1 MAKETKVKVID
12 LPTVVQLQEE
22 LEREK
27 YKKRYRKALM
37 STIYSLII
45 VAAVAV
51 LIATLALPVM
61 EISGS
66 SMEPTL
72 NDKEIVLLMKTTK
85 FKESELICFSYQNK
99 LLIKRVIGKAGDSI
113 KIDELGFVYVNGQ
126 AIVEPYVTDR
136 ALGECDLKFPY
147 IVPENHY
154 FVMGDHRSTSIDSR
168 SSVIGAIN
176 KDQIVGKI
184 MFRIWPFDKVGFVE

>member
-1 MAKETKVKVID
+1 MAKETKAKVID

-113 KIDELGFVYVNGQ
+113 KFVELGFVYVIGQ

-154 FVMGDHRSTSIDSR
+154 FVMGDPRSTSIDSR

>member
-1 MAKETKVKVID
+1 MAKETKAKVID

-85 FKESELICFSYQNK
+85 FKESELICFSYHNK

-113 KIDELGFVYVNGQ
+113 KIDELGFVYINGQ

>member
-1 MAKETKVKVID
+1 MAKETKAKVID

-72 NDKEIVLLMKTTK
+72 NDKEFVLLMKTTK